1 MTDISVNASTPVN
14 VSQFAGQNL
23 PYVID
28 VGNAA
33 VTGWN
38 AGASIAA
45 TSLIRPTNA
54 NQTGFL
60 YQSGGT
66 AGQTGA
72 LEPAWPKIAG
82 GTVIDGSVT
91 WTAVAPPAAGEDH
104 IASATWTQAN
114 PPDATLT
121 ITGQTTST
129 LIASAFLGQ
138 GTSGNVYTIN
148 AVITMVSGTI
158 FRVQIILAIL

>member
-14 VSQFAGQNL
+14 VSQLAGQNL

-33 VTGWN
+33 VVGWN

-45 TSLIRPTNA
+45 GSLVRPTNA

-60 YQSGGT
+60 YQSGSS

-82 GTVIDGSVT
+82 GTVVDGSVT
-91 WTAVAPPAAGEDH
+91 WTAIAPPAAGEDF
-104 IASATWTQAN
+104 IASATWTQAS
-114 PPDATLT
+114 PPDAALT
-121 ITGQTTST
+121 ITGQS
-129 LIASAFLGQ
+129 LGSLAATAYLGG

-148 AVITMVSGTI
+148 AVITMRSPAV

>member
-14 VSQFAGQNL
+14 VSQLAGQNL

-33 VTGWN
+33 VVGWN

-45 TSLIRPTNA
+45 NSLMRPTNP

-60 YQSGGT
+60 YKAGGT
-66 AGQTGA
+66 AGQTGG
-72 LEPAWPKIAG
+72 LEPAWPKVAG
-82 GTVIDGSVT
+82 GTVVDGSVT
-91 WTAVAPPAAGEDH
+91 WTAIAPPAAGEDSV
-104 IASATWTQAN
+104 ASATWTQIT

-121 ITGQTTST
+121 ITGQ
-129 LIASAFLGQ
+129 LLGALTALAYLGG
-138 GTSGNVYTIN
+138 GTAGNVYTID
-148 AVITMVSGTI
+148 ALVTMVSTAQ
-158 FRVQIILAIL
+158 FRVRIILAIA

>member
-23 PYVID
+23 PYIID

-45 TSLIRPTNA
+45 TSIIRPTNT

-60 YQSGGT
+60 YQSGAS

-72 LEPAWPKIAG
+72 LEPAWPKTAG

-91 WTAVAPPAAGEDH
+91 WTAVAPPAAGEDS

-114 PPDATLT
+114 PPDGLLT
-121 ITGQTTST
+121 ITGQATGS
-129 LIASAFLGQ
+129 LVASAFLGQ
-138 GTSGNVYTIN
+138 GTSGNVYTVN
-148 AVITMVSGTI
+148 AVITMHSGAI
-158 FRVQIILAIL
+158 FRVTIILSIE